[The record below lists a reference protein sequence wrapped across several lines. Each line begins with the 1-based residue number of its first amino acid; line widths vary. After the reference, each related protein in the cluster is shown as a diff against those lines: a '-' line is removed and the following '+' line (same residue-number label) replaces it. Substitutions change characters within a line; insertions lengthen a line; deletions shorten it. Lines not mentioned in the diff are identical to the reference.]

1 MFFTSVHSP
10 RSAQSA
16 HSHMVKSLVLIR
28 HPKKWLENVT
38 ANDETASSRTFS
50 SIAIF
55 FAEVLLLVVMLGMGE
70 KSSKRLPPKK
80 LDGWSEKK
88 TLLIQ
93 RGPTGSA
100 DPSQL
105 VLGQPGPWFGRS
117 D

>member
-70 KSSKRLPPKK
+70 KRQKDYLPKNWMVGAKK
-80 LDGWSEKK
+80 KNAIDPERSHWVSRP
-88 TLLIQ
+88 IAA
-93 RGPTGSA
+93 RFGPTR
-100 DPSQL
+100 PL
-105 VLGQPGPWFGRS
+105 VWKV
-117 D
+117 